1 MSTGLLQYMWVTWKL
16 QRQRGSTLLM
26 AKLQWLCDQTGCS
39 VVLLGSGRTRRSHVG
54 PTGPLAVSCARPWAQ
69 SGSSSREAEHRHSS
83 FITKLLNI
91 NKSKVWS
98 FLFGSFHCTSGNKHV
113 TYGTGK
119 LSITPG
125 FARRGGLDVVCLVFT
140 LGRADIWRQLLY
152 SYLEF
157 LEILSHHIGLCDKT
171 KQKILWSATYISRS
185 FPWRESVSLE
195 SWDQSNCKPLDRKRN
210 CRKLHGFFYFIQ
222 GNGQSGKRNKG
233 KMEVALQDKWLQNL
247 HIWKNKLVYFFFFL
261 SFCFFCLYSMYLQ

>member
-1 MSTGLLQYMWVTWKL
+1 MPGGIVGVQQSSEVPCGLQH
-16 QRQRGSTLLM
+16 RIS
-26 AKLQWLCDQTGCS
+26 CS
-39 VVLLGSGRTRRSHVG
+39 ELRRA
-54 PTGPLAVSCARPWAQ
+54 PDR
-69 SGSSSREAEHRHSS
+69 SSSSSQEAEHEHGS

-91 NKSKVWS
+91 NESASMGLPLWELS
-98 FLFGSFHCTSGNKHV
+98 LHFRQQARNLRDC
-113 TYGTGK
+113 K

-171 KQKILWSATYISRS
+171 KQKILWSATYISCS

-222 GNGQSGKRNKG
+222 GTGQSGKRNKG
-233 KMEVALQDKWLQNL
+233 KMEVALQDKWLENL
-247 HIWKNKLVYFFFFL
+247 HIWKNKLVFFFFL
-261 SFCFFCLYSMYLQ
+261 LLILHVFAVVTEMFYTGKSNDVNILVRDCLK